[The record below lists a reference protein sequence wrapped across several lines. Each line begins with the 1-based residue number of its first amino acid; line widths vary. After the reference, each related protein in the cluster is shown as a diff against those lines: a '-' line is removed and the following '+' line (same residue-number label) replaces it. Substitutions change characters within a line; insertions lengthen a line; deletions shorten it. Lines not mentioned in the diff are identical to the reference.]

1 MENRSESNL
10 MQALARRGV
19 SRRDFLKF
27 CTFMA
32 GTLALPVSMVPKIAK
47 ALEAAE
53 RPVAV
58 WLEFQDCAPLRLAA
72 SGALVPLV

>member
-1 MENRSESNL
+1 MENHSESYL
-10 MQALARRGV
+10 MQALARKGV

-32 GTLALPVSMVPKIAK
+32 GTLALPVSMTPKIAQ
-47 ALEAAE
+47 ALESAK

-58 WLEFQDCAPLRLAA
+58 WLEFQDCCADTEAFLRA
-72 SGALVPLV
+72 STR